1 MPAWT
6 PKGTPEGD
14 ADARRSLRCG
24 CALRLLGRAVGRPAQ
39 FPLGL
44 RRRAA
49 AGFTLIE
56 VLVALGIVAVA
67 LAAGARATSALTE
80 NASRQRD
87 ALLAQLCA
95 QNTLVQLRLSRQL
108 PDVGDSTQS
117 CEQARRR
124 FTVRLSVRGTP
135 NPSFRRVDARVSEGD
150 TPLLSLST
158 VVGRY

>member
-1 MPAWT
+1 MPAWM
-6 PKGTPEGD
+6 PKGTPEGI
-14 ADARRSLRCG
+14 ADARRSLRDG
-24 CALRLLGRAVGRPAQ
+24 RAPRLLGRAVGRPAQ

-95 QNTLVQLRLSRQL
+95 QNTLEQLRLSRQL